1 MYPTA
6 RRRRRRAN
14 INTFRGSTVRRK
26 PKCWPIEQLCDV
38 DDPTVDVAPDVIR
51 IVPLHFSGT
60 ERVRGK
66 DGITESRSEAFDLA
80 GYRFRHV
87 FTRSIRHVAIGPSG
101 VLARGCPR
109 CIEQALLGK

>member
-87 FTRSIRHVAIGPSG
+87 VGPSG